1 MRIDTPRFVLRPLV
15 EADAPALLELR
26 EWLNAADLDAVRAR
40 LRGWESR
47 MSPDAS
53 KRWLNWLIVARDGG
67 DPEGWVQATI
77 RGDVAEVAYAVLPQ
91 RRGQGVAV
99 EAVTA
104 LAAWLHDCE
113 DASVVE
119 AHIADD
125 NPASQAVAR
134 RAGFLRTDRT
144 HAGEAVWEHT
154 A

>member
-1 MRIDTPRFVLRPLV
+1 MRIETPRFVLRPLV

-47 MSPDAS
+47 VSPDGS
-53 KRWLNWLIVARDGG
+53 ERWLNWLIVDREDAAA
-67 DPEGWVQATI
+67 GWVQATV
-77 RGDVAEVAYAVLPQ
+77 RGDAAEVAYAVLAQ

-104 LAAWLHDCE
+104 LTGWLHE
-113 DASVVE
+113 RAGAALVE
-119 AHIADD
+119 AHVADD

-134 RAGFLRTDRT
+134 GAGFRRTERM

>member
-26 EWLNAADLDAVRAR
+26 EWLNAGDLDAVRAR

-47 MSPDAS
+47 VSPDGS
-53 KRWLNWLIVARDGG
+53 ERWLNWLVADD
-67 DPEGWVQATI
+67 DPAGWVQATV
-77 RGDVAEVAYAVLPQ
+77 RGDAAEVAYAVLPQ
-91 RRGQGVAV
+91 RRRQGVAV

-104 LAAWLHDCE
+104 VTAWLHE
-113 DASVVE
+113 GAGASVVE

-125 NPASQAVAR
+125 NLASQAVAR
-134 RAGFLRTDRT
+134 GAGFLRADRT
-144 HAGEAVWEHT
+144 HVGEAVWEHT

>member
-26 EWLNAADLDAVRAR
+26 EWLNAGDLDAVRAR

-47 MSPDAS
+47 TSPDGS
-53 KRWLNWLIVARDGG
+53 ERWLNWLIVDRD
-67 DPEGWVQATI
+67 DDAAGWVQATV
-77 RGDVAEVAYAVLPQ
+77 RGGAAEVAYAVVPQ

-104 LAAWLHDCE
+104 LTAWLHE
-113 DASVVE
+113 RAGARVVE
-119 AHIADD
+119 AHVADD
-125 NPASQAVAR
+125 NLASQAVAR
-134 RAGFLRTDRT
+134 GAGFLRTDRT